1 MTEHNSHGLNN
12 KETIAVNGVAEQYH
26 HLSVAD
32 QEKIRHLLAKYA
44 YPKQNYIHSI
54 HVCEILNI
62 SKAELT
68 RWKEDGRLIVAH
80 RKEFR
85 KWGKVL
91 ESDYFD
97 PKDLLIDELTLENW
111 RLQDKGQL
119 FSTDDEKRNA
129 HWNQILAK
137 LRENGIIFNG
147 KWYKVYEHDIDG
159 FIIKTRHEIKSDIT
173 IDNFKGMK
181 ATINELLLAG
191 EEINIALV
199 KDRLEQKIASYA
211 LTPQERVYLLQ
222 SMALDYKTR
231 SPHDISSNT
240 FNNLCATILQPLLKK
255 RQAIDIINLLQIDK
269 YEQSFPVARS
279 MKRNIHII
287 TGPTNSGKT
296 WQALETLKQAKSG
309 VYLAPLRLLALE
321 IYEKLIESG
330 VPCNLVTGEEHIID
344 PLAQHTAS
352 TVEMMNMDKPVEVA
366 VIDEFQ
372 MLYDQQ
378 RGWAWTAALTGVP
391 AKDVFIVGSKQAL
404 PISQKLFE
412 KIEETTDLTE
422 KERLSPLSVENKLVS
437 LNDLKKGDAI
447 IAFSRKDVLSYA
459 SLLRKKKFKVS
470 TIYGALSPEVRRH
483 QAELFANGTHD
494 IVVSTDAIGMGLNL
508 PITRVLFATIEKY
521 DGVAVRR
528 LTDTEIHQIAGRA
541 GRYGIHE
548 KGFVSLLQN
557 KANHHS
563 DLEYVKKVLEHQPP
577 VYHDPLNV
585 APNHWHIQQLSNVL
599 KEKNLKKILIYFSSM
614 TNDSIFQHANLEH
627 MCLLYDEIVNE
638 IKPFSLITQ
647 YKLVCAP
654 VNAHETDVVYY
665 YQGLLNKLEKG
676 EKVRFHFPGYTREN
690 SPSYLEQAE
699 LDTKKLTLF
708 MWLSHHFDL
717 IDTDN
722 VFKIREALSIY
733 VSRALTRQNTQAF
746 SKMIGEDNF
755 SSNHGKNHGGHMK
768 TNRNRNK
775 NRNNINDNHYSHD
788 NDDDD
793 FNPYASDHANNGN
806 FHHKK
811 KNKAKNKH
819 KGKNNPASPVYV
831 KN

>member
-1 MTEHNSHGLNN
+1 MSKSEENELNHTNINTNVNFNPDINSSMDSPLPSQEKVLG
-12 KETIAVNGVAEQYH
+12 EAEQQK
-26 HLSVAD
+26 V
-32 QEKIRHLLAKYA
+32 QHLLAKYA

-62 SKAELT
+62 SKTELA
-68 RWKEDGRLIVAH
+68 RWKDDGRLKVAH
-80 RKEFR
+80 SKSFR
-85 KWGKVL
+85 KWGKTL
-91 ESDYFD
+91 ESDYFN
-97 PKDLLIDELTLENW
+97 PEDLLINEATLENW

-119 FSTDDEKRNA
+119 FSTDDEKRNG

-137 LRENGIIFNG
+137 LRESGIIFNG
-147 KWYKVYEHDIDG
+147 KWHKVYEHDIDG

-173 IDNFKGMK
+173 IDNFKSMK
-181 ATINELLLAG
+181 ATISELLLAAN
-191 EEINIALV
+191 ETNTALV
-199 KDRLEQKIASYA
+199 KQRLEEKIISYA
-211 LTPQERVYLLQ
+211 LTEQERVFLLK
-222 SMALDYKTR
+222 SLELDYKTR

-240 FNNLCATILQPLLKK
+240 FNTLCTTILQPLLKK
-255 RQAIDIINLLQIDK
+255 RQAVDIINLLQIDK

-279 MKRNIHII
+279 MKRKIHII

-352 TVEMMNMDKPVEVA
+352 TVEMMNVEKPVEVA
-366 VIDEFQ
+366 IIDEFQ

-391 AKDVFIVGSKQAL
+391 AQDVFIVGSKQAL
-404 PISQKLFE
+404 PITRKLFE
-412 KIEETTDLTE
+412 KIGETVDFTE
-422 KERLSPLSVENKLVS
+422 KERLSPLSVEKKLVS

-508 PITRVLFATIEKY
+508 PINRVLFATIEKY

-548 KGFVSLLQN
+548 EGFVSLLQN

-563 DLEYVKKVLEHQPP
+563 DLDYVTKVLEHQPP

-585 APNHWHIQQLSNVL
+585 APNNWHIQQLSNVL
-599 KEKNLKKILIYFSSM
+599 KEKSLKKILIYFSSM
-614 TNDSIFQHANLEH
+614 TNDSIFQHANLDH
-627 MCLLYDEIVNE
+627 MCLLYDEIVHE

-654 VNAHETDVVYY
+654 VNAHEPDLVYY
-665 YQGLLNKLEKG
+665 YQGLLTKLQKG
-676 EKVRFHFPGYTREN
+676 EKVHFHFPGYTREN

-708 MWLSHHFDL
+708 MWLGHHFPL
-717 IDTDN
+717 IDTSN

-755 SSNHGKNHGGHMK
+755 SSGGKNRHCHG
-768 TNRNRNK
+768 NK
-775 NRNNINDNHYSHD
+775 NHEDY
-788 NDDDD
+788 D
-793 FNPYASDHANNGN
+793 FNPYSNNHGN
-806 FHHKK
+806 EVYHHKK
-811 KNKAKNKH
+811 KNKN
-819 KGKNNPASPVYV
+819 KGKGKKKIASQGQV
-831 KN
+831 KNYY